1 MPATFGTPEHWRDR
15 AEEAR
20 IQAKHMLDEDA
31 KRGLLAIAE
40 SYERIAKTAE
50 AAQSKA
56 GSWQCARIAPRYR
69 STRSAR
75 SPIGLLPVRFVPRLR
90 PAL

>member
-1 MPATFGTPEHWRDR
+1 MPATFGTPEHWSDR

-20 IQAKHMLDEDA
+20 VQTEHMFDKDA

-40 SYERIAKTAE
+40 SYERIAKIAE

-56 GSWQCARIAPRYR
+56 GS
-69 STRSAR
+69 
-75 SPIGLLPVRFVPRLR
+75 
-90 PAL
+90 